1 MSKGVAVSDSVGKEV
16 DEDADPVSVVAIDG
30 EAQIVVGKG
39 IDTAQFPREVRRNQG
54 KE

>member
-1 MSKGVAVSDSVGKEV
+1 MGVYVSKGVAVSDSVGKEV

-39 IDTAQFPREVRRNQG
+39 IDTASAGGETEPR
-54 KE
+54 